1 MKRLLSAISETGAEF
16 EVVSRNLGQAVSV
29 DATALLQRDA
39 SLGLTAPGLWSPNRH
54 SRMVEALDGCM
65 AVSLAREDDVRTVP
79 AWTGCAPDDDPWNAV
94 IGYLAKTPCDI
105 ALADGQ
111 MLHLPVAI
119 VNETRSAPSPRL
131 RFAKRADH
139 ALKAIDLSALWAGP
153 LCGGLLAAAGVKVT
167 RVESPTRPDPT
178 PLAAPALHQRLN
190 GQKATQTMA
199 LCDPRLLDAIGETD
213 ILITSGRPYALARHG
228 LSEEVI
234 FAINPSL
241 IWVAITAHGWR
252 GEAAMRTGFGD
263 DCAAAGGLVAW
274 ERGAPHF
281 IGDALA
287 DPLTGLEAALAAIR
301 AIEAGESGLI
311 DMALAQT
318 AAGYASRIGL
328 R

>member
-1 MKRLLSAISETGAEF
+1 MDAAVRKAGDGPASVIDGVDPHDYPPMKRLLSAISETGAEF

-79 AWTGCAPDDDPWNAV
+79 AWTGCALDDDPWNAV

-153 LCGGLLAAAGVKVT
+153 LCGGLLAAAGVKT
-167 RVESPTRPDPT
+167 ERV
-178 PLAAPALHQRLN
+178 
-190 GQKATQTMA
+190 
-199 LCDPRLLDAIGETD
+199 
-213 ILITSGRPYALARHG
+213 ILVGG
-228 LSEEVI
+228 
-234 FAINPSL
+234 
-241 IWVAITAHGWR
+241 
-252 GEAAMRTGFGD
+252 
-263 DCAAAGGLVAW
+263 AAANPAVQQIAA
-274 ERGAPHF
+274 EVFGAP
-281 IGDALA
+281 ITVPAPGEYVANGAARQAASILLGSAPDWKIETLA
-287 DPLTGLEAALAAIR
+287 QIPTTGQ
-301 AIEAGESGLI
+301 GP
-311 DMALAQT
+311 ALAQYKK
-318 AAGYASRIGL
+318 YANAYLG
-328 R
+328 